1 MQIAAVVDSFQGQ
14 DPFEGDGHMAK
25 GRYMQVQGD
34 TSSSAVLQEYL
45 QAMTAY
51 RSVPISSWLCVLTMK
66 NISCHQQVQPHTS
79 V

>member
-51 RSVPISSWLCVLTMK
+51 RFASSLILWYSSALKKTAQL
-66 NISCHQQVQPHTS
+66 H
-79 V
+79 